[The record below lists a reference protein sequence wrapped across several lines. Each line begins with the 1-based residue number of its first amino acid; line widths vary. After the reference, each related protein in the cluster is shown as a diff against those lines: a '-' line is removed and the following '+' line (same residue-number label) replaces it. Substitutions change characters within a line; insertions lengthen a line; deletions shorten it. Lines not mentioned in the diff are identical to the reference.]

1 LNGAHAVERLE
12 RLEREA
18 GKFMAATEK
27 IARFLVD
34 TGFRDIPRGAVETAK
49 RTALDCVGAALAG
62 VTEPVSQTVTGYVT
76 KLGGP
81 PQVSV
86 FGAGVKVSL
95 ADAALANGSIA
106 HALDYDDCGVK
117 IGHPSV
123 LVFPA
128 VLSLGEHLGA
138 SGQDILTAYILGLE
152 IEGKLALHADFKLMQ
167 ARLNHQTWYGS
178 IGAAAACAKL
188 LKLDGEKTRMALG
201 IAANFACGLSA
212 NHGSMA
218 GAMAAGNAC
227 RNGLTA
233 ALMAQNGITANA
245 NIIEAKN
252 GFYDTLV
259 GPGHHD
265 AERMADGLGKPFYI
279 ESPGIGLKKYPSC
292 YHTHRALDGVFQ
304 LLGEHRLS
312 DKDIVEVDVGTSE
325 RAMRVLAFTEPA
337 TPYQAK
343 FSMPYCIAAAV
354 VDREVTLETFTDH
367 KFQDRHIVQ
376 TRKKVHLSFP
386 DVPIWPG
393 LADVG
398 PDTEFVGNPV
408 TIRTTDGRSYS
419 ARVDI
424 PRGDPAL
431 PLTDDELLSKYRDC
445 ARSRLGPNDMDSS
458 VGMVLGLEKV
468 AEIGTLMATLSSPLH
483 ET

>member
-1 LNGAHAVERLE
+1 MG
-12 RLEREA
+12 
-18 GKFMAATEK
+18 ATEK
-27 IARFLVD
+27 IAEFIVGTD
-34 TGFRDIPRGAVETAK
+34 YEDIPRDAVEKGK
-49 RTALDCVGAALAG
+49 RTALDCLGATLAG
-62 VTEPVSQTVTGYVT
+62 VVEPVSQTITGYVT

-81 PQVSV
+81 PQASV
-86 FGAGVKVSL
+86 FGAGFKVSVQ
-95 ADAALANGSIA
+95 DAALANGVIA

-128 VLSLGEHLGA
+128 VLSLGQHLGA
-138 SGQDILTAYILGLE
+138 SGQDILTAYMVGLE
-152 IEGKLALHADFKLMQ
+152 VAGKLALHADFKLMQ

-188 LKLDGEKTRMALG
+188 LRLDVAKTRMALG
-201 IAANFACGLSA
+201 IGANFACGLSA
-212 NHGSMA
+212 NHGSMV

-227 RNGLTA
+227 RNGVVA
-233 ALMAQNGITANA
+233 ALMAQEGITANP

-252 GFYDTLV
+252 GFYDTLA
-259 GPGHHD
+259 GAGHYD
-265 AERMADGLGKPFYI
+265 AERMADGLGDPFYI

-304 LLGEHRLS
+304 LLGKHRLN

-325 RAMRVLAFTEPA
+325 RAMRVLAFSEPA

-354 VDREVTLETFTDH
+354 VDHEVTLDTFTAH
-367 KFQDRHIVQ
+367 KMEDRGIVEA
-376 TRKKVHLSFP
+376 RKKVHLSFP
-386 DVPIWPG
+386 DIPIWPG

-408 TIRTTDGRSYS
+408 TIRTADGRSYS

-431 PLTDDELLSKYRDC
+431 PLTDDELLAKYQDC
-445 ARSRLGPNDMDSS
+445 GRSQLPPEELERSIDL
-458 VGMVLGLEKV
+458 VLGLEKMTDV
-468 AEIGTLMATLSSPLH
+468 GILMATLNSPSR
-483 ET
+483 EA

>member
-1 LNGAHAVERLE
+1 MG
-12 RLEREA
+12 
-18 GKFMAATEK
+18 ATEK
-27 IARFLVD
+27 IAQFVANTSYNDLP
-34 TGFRDIPRGAVETAK
+34 RDAVEKAK
-49 RTALDCVGAALAG
+49 RTALDCLGAALAG
-62 VTEPVSQTVTGYVT
+62 VGEPVSQTIASYAT
-76 KLGGP
+76 KLNAP
-81 PQVSV
+81 AQASV
-86 FGAGVKVSL
+86 FGAGIKVSV
-95 ADAALANGSIA
+95 ADAALANGCIA

-123 LVFPA
+123 LVLPA

-138 SGQDILTAYILGLE
+138 SGQDILTAYIVGLE

-178 IGAAAACAKL
+178 VGAAAACAKL
-188 LKLDGEKTRMALG
+188 LKLDVTKIRMALG

-227 RNGLTA
+227 RNGVVA
-233 ALMAQNGITANA
+233 ALMAQSGITANPS
-245 NIIEAKN
+245 IIETKN

-259 GPGHHD
+259 GAGHYD
-265 AERMADGLGKPFYI
+265 AERMAETLGKPFYI
-279 ESPGIGLKKYPSC
+279 DSPGIGLKKYPSC
-292 YHTHRALDGVFQ
+292 YHTHRALDGIFQ
-304 LLGEHRLS
+304 LLGEHRLNH
-312 DKDIVEVDVGTSE
+312 DDIAQVDVGTSE

-354 VDREVTLETFTDH
+354 VDHQVTLETFTPK
-367 KFQDRHIVQ
+367 KFEDRNITE

-408 TIRTTDGRSYS
+408 MIKTNDGKTYS

-431 PLTDDELLSKYRDC
+431 PLTDDELLEKYRDC
-445 ARSRLGPNDMDSS
+445 ARSHTRPAEVERSVSLVLELESVADIGSLTGILNSS
-458 VGMVLGLEKV
+458 
-468 AEIGTLMATLSSPLH
+468 SS
-483 ET
+483 

>member
-1 LNGAHAVERLE
+1 
-12 RLEREA
+12 
-18 GKFMAATEK
+18 
-27 IARFLVD
+27 
-34 TGFRDIPRGAVETAK
+34 
-49 RTALDCVGAALAG
+49 
-62 VTEPVSQTVTGYVT
+62 
-76 KLGGP
+76 
-81 PQVSV
+81 
-86 FGAGVKVSL
+86 
-95 ADAALANGSIA
+95 
-106 HALDYDDCGVK
+106 VK

-123 LVFPA
+123 LVLPA

-138 SGQDILTAYILGLE
+138 SGRDILTAYILGLE
-152 IEGKLALHADFKLMQ
+152 IEGKMALHADFKLMQ

-188 LKLDGEKTRMALG
+188 LRLEVPKTRMALG
-201 IAANFACGLSA
+201 IGANFACGLSA

-227 RNGLTA
+227 RNGVIA
-233 ALMAQNGITANA
+233 ALMAQEGVTANPD
-245 NIIEAKN
+245 IIEAKN

-259 GPGHHD
+259 GRDHYD
-265 AERMADGLGKPFYI
+265 AERMADGLGNPFYI

-312 DKDIVEVDVGTSE
+312 DKDIAEVDVGTSE
-325 RAMRVLAFTEPA
+325 RAMRVLAFSEPA

-354 VDREVTLETFTDH
+354 VDHQVTLDTFTAH
-367 KFQDRHIVQ
+367 KMEDRGIVEA
-376 TRKKVHLSFP
+376 RKKVHLSFP
-386 DVPIWPG
+386 DIPIWPG

-408 TIRTTDGRSYS
+408 TIRTTDGQSYS

-431 PLTDDELLSKYRDC
+431 PLTDNELLAKYRDC
-445 ARSRLGPNDMDSS
+445 GRSQLRPDDIERS
-458 VGMVLGLEKV
+458 VDVILGLEKV
-468 AEIGTLMATLSSPLH
+468 RDIGTLMATLGSQQAV
-483 ET
+483 

>member
-1 LNGAHAVERLE
+1 
-12 RLEREA
+12 
-18 GKFMAATEK
+18 MAATEK
-27 IARFLVD
+27 IARFVVD
-34 TGFRDIPRGAVETAK
+34 SGYENMPVDAVKKAK
-49 RTALDCVGAALAG
+49 RSALDCLGAALAG
-62 VTEPVSQTVTGYVT
+62 VSEPVSQTITAYVT

-81 PQVSV
+81 PQASV
-86 FGAGVKVSL
+86 FGAGVKVSV
-95 ADAALANGSIA
+95 ADAALANGCVA
-106 HALDYDDCGVK
+106 HGLDYDDCGVK

-123 LVFPA
+123 LILPA
-128 VLSLGEHLGA
+128 VLSLGENLGA
-138 SGQDILTAYILGLE
+138 SGKEILTAYILGLE
-152 IEGKLALHADFKLMQ
+152 VEGKLALHADFKLMQ

-178 IGAAAACAKL
+178 IGAAAACAKIL
-188 LKLDGEKTRMALG
+188 RLDVAKTRMALG

-227 RNGLTA
+227 RNGVVA
-233 ALMAQNGITANA
+233 ALMAQEGLTANP

-259 GPGHHD
+259 GAGHHD
-265 AERMADGLGKPFYI
+265 AEPMADGLGKPFYI

-312 DKDIVEVDVGTSE
+312 DKDIAEVDVGTSE
-325 RAMRVLAFTEPA
+325 RAMRVLAFSEPA

-343 FSMPYCIAAAV
+343 FSMPYCVAAAV
-354 VDREVTLETFTDH
+354 VDHQVTLETFTDR
-367 KFQDRHIVQ
+367 KFQDRNIVE

-386 DVPIWPG
+386 NVPIWPG

-408 TIRTTDGRSYS
+408 TIRTTDGQSYS

-431 PLTDDELLSKYRDC
+431 PLTDDELLEKYRDC
-445 ARSRLGPNDMDSS
+445 GRSQLRPDDMERS
-458 VGMVLGLEKV
+458 VDLVLGLEKV
-468 AEIGTLMATLSSPLH
+468 ADVGTLMGIVRSPLH
-483 ET
+483 KA

>member
-1 LNGAHAVERLE
+1 MG
-12 RLEREA
+12 
-18 GKFMAATEK
+18 ATEK
-27 IARFLVD
+27 IARFIVD
-34 TGFRDIPRGAVETAK
+34 SGYEDIPHDAVKKAK
-49 RTALDCVGAALAG
+49 RTALDCLGAALAG
-62 VTEPVSQTVTGYVT
+62 VIEPVSQSITSYVT

-81 PQVSV
+81 PQASV
-86 FGAGVKVSL
+86 FGAGLKVSVP
-95 ADAALANGSIA
+95 DAALANGCIA

-123 LVFPA
+123 LVLPA

-138 SGQDILTAYILGLE
+138 SGQEILTAYILGLE
-152 IEGKLALHADFKLMQ
+152 VEGKLALHADFKLMQ

-188 LKLDGEKTRMALG
+188 LRLDVEKTRMALG

-227 RNGLTA
+227 RNGVVT
-233 ALMAQNGITANA
+233 ALMAQAGITANA
-245 NIIEAKN
+245 DIIEAKN

-259 GPGHHD
+259 GAGHYD
-265 AERMADGLGKPFYI
+265 AERMAESLGNPFYI

-312 DKDIVEVDVGTSE
+312 DKDIAEVDVGTSE
-325 RAMRVLAFTEPA
+325 RAMRVLAFSEPA

-343 FSMPYCIAAAV
+343 YSMPHCIAAAV
-354 VDREVTLETFTDH
+354 VDHQVTLDTFTDH
-367 KFQDRHIVQ
+367 KMKDRGIVEAK
-376 TRKKVHLSFP
+376 KKVHLSFP

-431 PLTDDELLSKYRDC
+431 PLTEDELLSKYRDC
-445 ARSRLGPNDMDSS
+445 ARSQLRADEMERS
-458 VGMVLGLEKV
+458 VDLVLGLEKV
-468 AEIGTLMATLSSPLH
+468 ADIGTLMATLGLPLR
-483 ET
+483 EAKMRC

>member
-1 LNGAHAVERLE
+1 MG
-12 RLEREA
+12 
-18 GKFMAATEK
+18 ATEK
-27 IARFLVD
+27 IARFIVD
-34 TGFRDIPRGAVETAK
+34 TDYRNLPREVVEKAK
-49 RTALDCVGAALAG
+49 RSALDCIGASLAG
-62 VTEPVSQTVTGYVT
+62 ISEPVSQTVTSYVS
-76 KLGGP
+76 KLGGA
-81 PQVSV
+81 PQASV
-86 FGAGVKVSL
+86 YGAGIKVAV

-123 LVFPA
+123 LVLPA

-138 SGQDILTAYILGLE
+138 SGQDLLAAYIVGLE
-152 IEGKLALHADFKLMQ
+152 VEGKLALHADFKLMQ

-188 LKLDGEKTRMALG
+188 LKLDVAKTRMALG

-227 RNGLTA
+227 RNGVIA
-233 ALMAQNGITANA
+233 ALMAQEGITANA

-259 GPGHHD
+259 GPGHYD
-265 AERMADGLGKPFYI
+265 AERMAEGLGKPFYI
-279 ESPGIGLKKYPSC
+279 ESPGISLKMYPSC

-304 LLGEHRLS
+304 LINEHRLD
-312 DKDIVEVDVGTSE
+312 DKDIAAVDVGTSE
-325 RAMRVLAFTEPA
+325 RALRVLAFSEPA

-343 FSMPYCIAAAV
+343 FSMPHCIAAAV
-354 VDREVTLETFTDH
+354 VDHEVTLETFTDH
-367 KFQDRHIVQ
+367 KLNDRNIVAA
-376 TRKKVHLSFP
+376 RKKVQLSFP
-386 DVPIWPG
+386 NVPIWPG

-408 TIRTTDGRSYS
+408 TIKTTDGRSYS

-424 PRGDPAL
+424 PRGDASL
-431 PLTDDELLSKYRDC
+431 PLTDDELLRKYRDC
-445 ARSRLGPNDMDSS
+445 AHAQLSQENIERS
-458 VGMVLGLEKV
+458 VGLVRDLEKV
-468 AEIGTLMATLSSPLH
+468 EDVGTLLGLLRAPLH
-483 ET
+483 KA

>member
-1 LNGAHAVERLE
+1 MG
-12 RLEREA
+12 
-18 GKFMAATEK
+18 ATEK

-34 TGFRDIPRGAVETAK
+34 TGYEEIPRAAVDKAK
-49 RTALDCVGAALAG
+49 RTSLDCLGAALAG
-62 VTEPVSQTVTGYVT
+62 VGEPVSRAITGCVT

-81 PQVSV
+81 SQASV
-86 FGAGVKVSL
+86 FGAGVKVSVP
-95 ADAALANGSIA
+95 DAALANGVIA

-123 LVFPA
+123 LVLPA
-128 VLSLGEHLGA
+128 VLSLGEHMGA
-138 SGQDILTAYILGLE
+138 SGRDILTAYMLGLE
-152 IEGKLALHADFKLMQ
+152 VEGKMALSADFKLMQ
-167 ARLNHQTWYGS
+167 SRLNHQSWYGS
-178 IGAAAACAKL
+178 VGAAAACARL
-188 LKLDGEKTRMALG
+188 LRLDVGKARMALG
-201 IAANFACGLSA
+201 IAANLACGLSA

-227 RNGLTA
+227 RNGVMA
-233 ALMAQNGITANA
+233 ALMAREGVTANP

-259 GPGHHD
+259 GAGHYD
-265 AERMADGLGKPFYI
+265 AERMADSLGNPFYI

-292 YHTHRALDGVFQ
+292 YHTHRALDGVFE

-312 DKDIVEVDVGTSE
+312 HHEIAEVDVGTSE
-325 RAMRVLAFTEPA
+325 RAMRVLAFSEPE

-343 FSMPYCIAAAV
+343 YSMPYCIASAI
-354 VDREVTLETFTDH
+354 VDHRVTLDTFTARKLEDP
-367 KFQDRHIVQ
+367 DSVA

-386 DVPIWPG
+386 DLPIWPG

-408 TIRTTDGRSYS
+408 TIRTKDGRSYN

-431 PLTDDELLSKYRDC
+431 PLTDDELFAKYRDC
-445 ARSRLGPNDMDSS
+445 GRSRLCSDDIERS
-458 VGMVLGLEKV
+458 VGVILELETV
-468 AEIGTLMATLSSPLH
+468 ADIGTLMTILSARPPVG
-483 ET
+483 

>member
-1 LNGAHAVERLE
+1 MG
-12 RLEREA
+12 
-18 GKFMAATEK
+18 ATEK
-27 IARFLVD
+27 IARFIVD
-34 TGFRDIPRGAVETAK
+34 TSYEDIPRDAVEKAK
-49 RTALDCVGAALAG
+49 RTALDCMGAALAG
-62 VTEPVSQTVTGYVT
+62 VVEPVSQTITGYVT
-76 KLGGP
+76 ELGRP
-81 PQVSV
+81 PQAFL
-86 FGAGVKVSL
+86 FGAGLKVSVQ
-95 ADAALANGSIA
+95 DAALANGVIA

-138 SGQDILTAYILGLE
+138 SGRDLLTAYILGLE
-152 IEGKLALHADFKLMQ
+152 VEGKLALHADFKLMQ

-188 LKLDGEKTRMALG
+188 LRLDVTKTRMALG
-201 IAANFACGLSA
+201 IGANFACGLSA

-227 RNGLTA
+227 HSGVTA
-233 ALMAQNGITANA
+233 ALMAQEGLTANP
-245 NIIEAKN
+245 NIIEARN

-259 GPGHHD
+259 GRDHYD

-279 ESPGIGLKKYPSC
+279 EYPGIGLKKYPSC

-312 DKDIVEVDVGTSE
+312 DKEIVEVDVGTSE
-325 RAMRVLAFTEPA
+325 RAMRVLAFSEPE

-343 FSMPYCIAAAV
+343 YSMPYCIAAAV
-354 VDREVTLETFTDH
+354 VDHQVNLDTFTAR
-367 KFQDRHIVQ
+367 KMEDRAIVEA
-376 TRKKVHLSFP
+376 RKKVHLSFP
-386 DVPIWPG
+386 DMPIWPG

-408 TIRTTDGRSYS
+408 TIRTTEGRSYS

-431 PLTDDELLSKYRDC
+431 PLTDEELLAKYRDC
-445 ARSRLGPNDMDSS
+445 GRSQLRPDDTERSLSLT
-458 VGMVLGLEKV
+458 LGLETV
-468 AEIGTLMATLSSPLH
+468 TDIGTLIATLGAPSRVA
-483 ET
+483 

>member
-1 LNGAHAVERLE
+1 MG
-12 RLEREA
+12 
-18 GKFMAATEK
+18 ATEK
-27 IARFLVD
+27 IAGFIVD
-34 TGFRDIPRGAVETAK
+34 TDYRNLPREVVEKAK
-49 RTALDCVGAALAG
+49 RSALDCIGASLAG
-62 VTEPVSQTVTGYVT
+62 ISEPVSQTVTSYVS
-76 KLGGP
+76 KLGGA
-81 PQVSV
+81 PQASV
-86 FGAGVKVSL
+86 YGAGVKVAV

-123 LVFPA
+123 LVLPA

-138 SGQDILTAYILGLE
+138 SGRDLLAAYIVGLE
-152 IEGKLALHADFKLMQ
+152 VEGKLALHADFKLMQ

-188 LKLDGEKTRMALG
+188 LKLDVAKTRMALG

-227 RNGLTA
+227 RNGIIA
-233 ALMAQNGITANA
+233 ALMTQEGITANA

-259 GPGHHD
+259 GPGHYD

-279 ESPGIGLKKYPSC
+279 ESPGISLKMYPSC

-304 LLGEHRLS
+304 LINEHRLD
-312 DKDIVEVDVGTSE
+312 DKNIAAVDVGTSE
-325 RAMRVLAFTEPA
+325 RALRVLAFSEPA

-343 FSMPYCIAAAV
+343 FSMPHCIAAAV
-354 VDREVTLETFTDH
+354 VDHEVTLETFTDH
-367 KFQDRHIVQ
+367 KLNDRNIVAA
-376 TRKKVHLSFP
+376 RKKVQLSFP
-386 DVPIWPG
+386 NVPIWPG

-408 TIRTTDGRSYS
+408 TIKTTDGRSLS

-424 PRGDPAL
+424 PRGDASL
-431 PLTDDELLSKYRDC
+431 PLSDDELLRKYRDC
-445 ARSRLGPNDMDSS
+445 AHAQLSQENIERS
-458 VGMVLGLEKV
+458 VGLVRDLETVEDVGTLLGLLR
-468 AEIGTLMATLSSPLH
+468 APLH
-483 ET
+483 KA

>member
-1 LNGAHAVERLE
+1 MG
-12 RLEREA
+12 
-18 GKFMAATEK
+18 ATEK
-27 IARFLVD
+27 TARFIVD
-34 TGFRDIPRGAVETAK
+34 TDYDDIPPDAAQKAK

-62 VTEPVSQTVTGYVT
+62 VAEPVSQTITAYVS

-81 PQVSV
+81 RQASV
-86 FGAGVKVSL
+86 VGAAVKVS
-95 ADAALANGSIA
+95 ASDGALANGAIA

-123 LVFPA
+123 LVLPS

-138 SGQDILTAYILGLE
+138 SGEDILAAYILGLE
-152 IEGKLALHADFKLMQ
+152 VEGKLALHADFKLMQ
-167 ARLNHQTWYGS
+167 SRLNHQSWYGS
-178 IGAAAACAKL
+178 VGAAAACAKL
-188 LKLDGEKTRMALG
+188 LRLDIAKTRMALG

-227 RNGLTA
+227 RNGVVA
-233 ALMAQNGITANA
+233 ALLAQEGFTANPD
-245 NIIEAKN
+245 IIEAKN

-259 GPGHHD
+259 GRDHYD
-265 AERMADGLGKPFYI
+265 AESMAESLGNPYYI
-279 ESPGIGLKKYPSC
+279 LSPGIGLKKYPSC

-304 LLGEHRLS
+304 LMEEQRLS
-312 DKDIVEVDVGTSE
+312 DNDIAAVDVGTSQ
-325 RAMRVLAFTEPA
+325 RAMRVLAFSEPA

-343 FSMPYCIAAAV
+343 YSMPHCIAAAV
-354 VDREVTLETFTDH
+354 VDRRVTLDTFTGR
-367 KFQDRHIVQ
+367 KLKDRNILEA
-376 TRKKVHLSFP
+376 RKKVHLSFP

-431 PLTDDELLSKYRDC
+431 PLTDDELLTKYREC
-445 ARSRLGPNDMDSS
+445 GRSRLRPDDIEHSMGL
-458 VGMVLGLEKV
+458 VLGLETV
-468 AEIGTLMATLSSPLH
+468 ADIGTLMAIISASPP
-483 ET
+483 EV

>member
-1 LNGAHAVERLE
+1 MG
-12 RLEREA
+12 
-18 GKFMAATEK
+18 ATEK
-27 IARFLVD
+27 IAQFIVD
-34 TGFRDIPRGAVETAK
+34 TGYGDIPGGAMEKAK

-62 VTEPVSQTVTGYVT
+62 VGEPVSQTITDYVK

-81 PQVSV
+81 TQASV
-86 FGAGVKVSL
+86 FGAGLKASV
-95 ADAALANGSIA
+95 ADAALANGCIA

-123 LVFPA
+123 LVLPT
-128 VLSLGEHLGA
+128 VLSLGEHLGV
-138 SGQDILTAYILGLE
+138 SGKDILTAYILGLE
-152 IEGKLALHADFKLMQ
+152 LEGKLALHADFKLMQ

-188 LKLDGEKTRMALG
+188 LKLDGAKTRMALG

-227 RNGLTA
+227 RNGVVA
-233 ALMAQNGITANA
+233 ALMAQGGITANP
-245 NIIEAKN
+245 NIIEGKN

-259 GPGHHD
+259 GTGHYD

-304 LLGEHRLS
+304 LLGAHRLD
-312 DKDIVEVDVGTSE
+312 DKDIAEVDVGTSE
-325 RAMRVLAFTEPA
+325 RAMRVLAFSDPA

-343 FSMPYCIAAAV
+343 YSMPYCIAAAL
-354 VDREVTLETFTDH
+354 VDHRVNLETFTPH
-367 KFQDRHIVQ
+367 KFENRNIAE
-376 TRKKVHLSFP
+376 TKKKVHLSFP
-386 DVPIWPG
+386 DMPIWPG

-408 TIRTTDGRSYS
+408 TIKMTDGRSYS

-445 ARSRLGPNDMDSS
+445 GRSQLRPDDIERS
-458 VGMVLGLEKV
+458 VGLVLGLERV
-468 AEIGTLMATLSSPLH
+468 ADIGTLMATLGSPLG
-483 ET
+483 EA

>member
-1 LNGAHAVERLE
+1 MG
-12 RLEREA
+12 
-18 GKFMAATEK
+18 ATEN
-27 IARFLVD
+27 IARFVVN
-34 TGFRDIPRGAVETAK
+34 TSYQDIPGDAVEKAK
-49 RTALDCVGAALAG
+49 RTALDCLGATLAG
-62 VTEPVSQTVTGYVT
+62 VAEPVSQTIIGYIA

-81 PQVSV
+81 PQASV
-86 FGAGVKVSL
+86 IGQGLKVS
-95 ADAALANGSIA
+95 APDAALANGVIA

-123 LVFPA
+123 LVLPA

-138 SGQDILTAYILGLE
+138 SGQDLLTAYLLGLE
-152 IEGKLALHADFKLMQ
+152 VEGKLALHADFKLMQ

-188 LKLDGEKTRMALG
+188 LRLDVAKTRMALG
-201 IAANFACGLSA
+201 IAGNFACGLSA

-218 GAMAAGNAC
+218 GAMAAGNTC
-227 RNGLTA
+227 HNGVIA
-233 ALMAQNGITANA
+233 ALMAQEGVTANPDV
-245 NIIEAKN
+245 IEAKN

-259 GPGHHD
+259 GPGHYD
-265 AERMADGLGKPFYI
+265 AERMAEGLGDPFYI
-279 ESPGIGLKKYPSC
+279 ESPGIGLKMYPSC

-312 DKDIVEVDVGTSE
+312 DKDIAAVDVGTSE
-325 RAMRVLAFTEPA
+325 RAMRVLAFSEPA

-343 FSMPYCIAAAV
+343 FSMPHCIAAAV
-354 VDREVTLETFTDH
+354 VDHQVTLETFTDH
-367 KFQDRHIVQ
+367 KFEDRNIVAA
-376 TRKKVHLSFP
+376 RKKVHLSFP

-431 PLTDDELLSKYRDC
+431 PLTDDELLTKYRECGRRQLRPDDIE
-445 ARSRLGPNDMDSS
+445 RS
-458 VGMVLGLEKV
+458 VGLVLGLETV
-468 AEIGTLMATLSSPLH
+468 ADIGTLMAILSSPLR
-483 ET
+483 EA

>member
-1 LNGAHAVERLE
+1 MG
-12 RLEREA
+12 
-18 GKFMAATEK
+18 ATEK
-27 IARFLVD
+27 IAGFIVD
-34 TGFRDIPRGAVETAK
+34 TDYEDMPRDAVEKAK
-49 RTALDCVGAALAG
+49 RTALDCLGAALAG
-62 VTEPVSQTVTGYVT
+62 VGEPVSQTITGYAT
-76 KLGGP
+76 KVGGP
-81 PQVSV
+81 PQASV
-86 FGAGVKVSL
+86 FGAGVKVSIR
-95 ADAALANGSIA
+95 DAALANGVIA
-106 HALDYDDCGVK
+106 HSLDYDDCGVK

-123 LVFPA
+123 LVLPA

-138 SGQDILTAYILGLE
+138 SGRDILTAYMLGLE

-178 IGAAAACAKL
+178 IGAASACAKL
-188 LKLDGEKTRMALG
+188 LRLDVAKTRMALG
-201 IAANFACGLSA
+201 IGANFACGLSA

-227 RNGLTA
+227 CNGVTA
-233 ALMAQNGITANA
+233 ALMAQQGITANP
-245 NIIEAKN
+245 NIIETKN
-252 GFYDTLV
+252 GFYDTLIGA
-259 GPGHHD
+259 GPYD
-265 AERMADGLGKPFYI
+265 AESMADGLGKPFYI

-325 RAMRVLAFTEPA
+325 RAMRVLAFSEPE

-343 FSMPYCIAAAV
+343 YSMPYCIAAAV
-354 VDREVTLETFTDH
+354 VDRQVTLDTFTAHKMEDH
-367 KFQDRHIVQ
+367 NIVEA
-376 TRKKVHLSFP
+376 RKKVRLSFP
-386 DVPIWPG
+386 NVPIWPG

-408 TIRTTDGRSYS
+408 AIRTKDGRSYN

-445 ARSRLGPNDMDSS
+445 GRSQLRPDDIERS
-458 VGMVLGLEKV
+458 VSLVLELEKV
-468 AEIGTLMATLSSPLH
+468 SNIGTLTAQFSSRSRKA
-483 ET
+483 

>member
-1 LNGAHAVERLE
+1 MG
-12 RLEREA
+12 
-18 GKFMAATEK
+18 ATEK
-27 IARFLVD
+27 IARFIVNTD
-34 TGFRDIPRGAVETAK
+34 YENIPGDAVKKAK
-49 RTALDCVGAALAG
+49 RTALDCVGASLAG
-62 VTEPVSQTVTGYVT
+62 VAEPVSQTITGYIA

-81 PQVSV
+81 PQASV
-86 FGAGVKVSL
+86 IGAGLKVS
-95 ADAALANGSIA
+95 APDAALANGVIA

-123 LVFPA
+123 LVLPA

-138 SGQDILTAYILGLE
+138 SGQDLLTAYLLGLE
-152 IEGKLALHADFKLMQ
+152 VEGKLALHADFKLMQ

-188 LKLDGEKTRMALG
+188 LRLDVAKTRMALG
-201 IAANFACGLSA
+201 IAGNFACGLSA

-227 RNGLTA
+227 HNGVIA
-233 ALMAQNGITANA
+233 ALMAQEGVTANPDV
-245 NIIEAKN
+245 IEAKN

-259 GPGHHD
+259 GPGHYD
-265 AERMADGLGKPFYI
+265 AERMAEGLGDPFYI
-279 ESPGIGLKKYPSC
+279 ESPGIGLKMYPSC

-312 DKDIVEVDVGTSE
+312 DKDIAAVDVGTSE
-325 RAMRVLAFTEPA
+325 RAMRVLAFSEPA

-343 FSMPYCIAAAV
+343 FSMPHCIAAAV
-354 VDREVTLETFTDH
+354 VDHQVTLETFTDH
-367 KFQDRHIVQ
+367 KFEDRNIVEA
-376 TRKKVHLSFP
+376 RKKVHLSFP

-431 PLTDDELLSKYRDC
+431 PLTDDELLAKYREC
-445 ARSRLGPNDMDSS
+445 GRSRLRPDDIERSTGL
-458 VGMVLGLEKV
+458 VLGLETV
-468 AEIGTLMATLSSPLH
+468 ADIGTLMAILSSPLR
-483 ET
+483 EA

>member
-1 LNGAHAVERLE
+1 MG
-12 RLEREA
+12 
-18 GKFMAATEK
+18 ATEK
-27 IARFLVD
+27 IARFIAD
-34 TGFRDIPRGAVETAK
+34 TGYEDIPRDAVDKAK
-49 RTALDCVGAALAG
+49 RTALDCLGASLAG
-62 VTEPVSQTVTGYVT
+62 VAEPVSQAIAGYVM

-81 PQVSV
+81 LQASV
-86 FGAGVKVSL
+86 FGAGVKVSVS
-95 ADAALANGSIA
+95 DAAMANGSIA

-123 LVFPA
+123 LVLPA

-138 SGQDILTAYILGLE
+138 SGQDILTAYIVGLE

-188 LKLDGEKTRMALG
+188 LRLDVAKTRMALG
-201 IAANFACGLSA
+201 VAANFACGLSA

-227 RNGLTA
+227 RNGVIA
-233 ALMAQNGITANA
+233 ALLAQEGVTANP
-245 NIIEAKN
+245 NIIETKN

-259 GPGHHD
+259 GAGHYD
-265 AERMADGLGKPFYI
+265 AERMEDLGNPFYI

-312 DKDIVEVDVGTSE
+312 EKEIAEVDVGTSG
-325 RAMRVLAFTEPA
+325 RAMRVLAFSEPE

-343 FSMPYCIAAAV
+343 YSMPYCIAAAV
-354 VDREVTLETFTDH
+354 VDHQVTLDTFTAH
-367 KFQDRHIVQ
+367 KMADRGIVEA
-376 TRKKVHLSFP
+376 RKKVRLSFP

-408 TIRTTDGRSYS
+408 TIRTTDGRSYN

-431 PLTDDELLSKYRDC
+431 PLTDDELLAKYRDC
-445 ARSRLGPNDMDSS
+445 GRSQLRPDDIEHS
-458 VGMVLGLEKV
+458 VGVVLGLEKL
-468 AEIGTLMATLSSPLH
+468 ADIGTLMATLRSPVQKA
-483 ET
+483 

>member
-1 LNGAHAVERLE
+1 MG
-12 RLEREA
+12 
-18 GKFMAATEK
+18 ATEK
-27 IARFLVD
+27 IAEFIVGTD
-34 TGFRDIPRGAVETAK
+34 YEDIPRDAVEKGK
-49 RTALDCVGAALAG
+49 RTALDCLGATLAG
-62 VTEPVSQTVTGYVT
+62 VVEPGSQTITGYVT

-81 PQVSV
+81 PQASV
-86 FGAGVKVSL
+86 FGAGFKVSVQ
-95 ADAALANGSIA
+95 DAALANGVIA

-128 VLSLGEHLGA
+128 VLSLGQHLGA
-138 SGQDILTAYILGLE
+138 SGQDILTAYMVGLE
-152 IEGKLALHADFKLMQ
+152 VAGKLALHADFKLMQ

-188 LKLDGEKTRMALG
+188 LRLDVAKTRMALG
-201 IAANFACGLSA
+201 IGANFACGLSA
-212 NHGSMA
+212 NHGSMV

-227 RNGLTA
+227 RNGVVA
-233 ALMAQNGITANA
+233 ALMAQEGITANP

-252 GFYDTLV
+252 GFYDTLA
-259 GPGHHD
+259 GAGHYD
-265 AERMADGLGKPFYI
+265 AERMADGLGDPFYI

-304 LLGEHRLS
+304 LLGKHRLN

-325 RAMRVLAFTEPA
+325 RAMRVLAFSEPA

-354 VDREVTLETFTDH
+354 VDHEVTLDTFTAH
-367 KFQDRHIVQ
+367 KMEDRGIVEA
-376 TRKKVHLSFP
+376 RKKVHLSFP
-386 DVPIWPG
+386 DIPIWPG

-408 TIRTTDGRSYS
+408 TIRTADGRSYS

-431 PLTDDELLSKYRDC
+431 PLTDDELLAKYQDC
-445 ARSRLGPNDMDSS
+445 GRSQLPPEELERSIDL
-458 VGMVLGLEKV
+458 VLGLEKMTDV
-468 AEIGTLMATLSSPLH
+468 GILMATLNSPSR
-483 ET
+483 EA

>member
-1 LNGAHAVERLE
+1 MG
-12 RLEREA
+12 
-18 GKFMAATEK
+18 ATEK
-27 IARFLVD
+27 IARFIVN
-34 TGFRDIPRGAVETAK
+34 TGYEDIPGDAVEKAK
-49 RTALDCVGAALAG
+49 RTALDCLGATLAG
-62 VTEPVSQTVTGYVT
+62 VVEPVSQTITGYIA

-81 PQVSV
+81 PQASV
-86 FGAGVKVSL
+86 IGAGLKVS
-95 ADAALANGSIA
+95 APDAALANGAIA

-123 LVFPA
+123 LVLPA
-128 VLSLGEHLGA
+128 LLSLGEHLGA
-138 SGQDILTAYILGLE
+138 SGQDTLTAYILGLE
-152 IEGKLALHADFKLMQ
+152 VEGKLALHADFKLMQ
-167 ARLNHQTWYGS
+167 SRLNHQSWYGS
-178 IGAAAACAKL
+178 IGAAAACARL
-188 LKLDGEKTRMALG
+188 LRLDVAKTRMALG

-227 RNGLTA
+227 RNGVVA
-233 ALMAQNGITANA
+233 ALMAQEGITANPD
-245 NIIEAKN
+245 IIEAKN

-259 GPGHHD
+259 GAGHYD
-265 AERMADGLGKPFYI
+265 AESMAEGVGNPFYI
-279 ESPGIGLKKYPSC
+279 LSPGIGLKKYPSC

-312 DKDIVEVDVGTSE
+312 DKDIAEVDVGTSE
-325 RAMRVLAFTEPA
+325 RAMRVLAFSEPA

-343 FSMPYCIAAAV
+343 YSMPYCIAAAV
-354 VDREVTLETFTDH
+354 VDHQVTLDTFTSH
-367 KFQDRHIVQ
+367 KFEDRNIVE
-376 TRKKVHLSFP
+376 TRKKVRLSFP

-431 PLTDDELLSKYRDC
+431 PLTDDELLEKYRDC
-445 ARSRLGPNDMDSS
+445 ARSQLRPDDIERS
-458 VGMVLGLEKV
+458 VDLVLGLETV
-468 AEIGTLMATLSSPLH
+468 ADIGTLMAILSSPLR
-483 ET
+483 EA